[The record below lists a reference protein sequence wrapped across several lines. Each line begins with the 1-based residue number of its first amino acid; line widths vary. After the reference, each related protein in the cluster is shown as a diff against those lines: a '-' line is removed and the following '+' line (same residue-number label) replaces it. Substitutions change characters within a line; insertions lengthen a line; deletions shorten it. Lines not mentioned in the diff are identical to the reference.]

1 MLKVKLT
8 TPYCVHENKSVEWAY
23 EFDTPAG
30 QQHQVTTKESQE
42 EMNILSKT
50 ISSLENLS
58 GEESPTK
65 E

>member
-1 MLKVKLT
+1 M
-8 TPYCVHENKSVEWAY
+8 SMRI
-23 EFDTPAG
+23 DTPAG
-30 QQHQVTTKESQE
+30 RQHQVTTKESQE